1 MDSSLLTL
9 LLSALALLISSFH
22 CAGLVRDR
30 RFSAM
35 AVFDPT
41 LDGVPAT
48 DDVRQDVSANGVE
61 LAQEQQ
67 TPLPEVPSVAA
78 D

>member
-22 CAGLVRDR
+22 CGCLVRDR

-48 DDVRQDVSANGVE
+48 NDVRQDVAANGVE

-67 TPLPEVPSVAA
+67 TPLPEVAVAA